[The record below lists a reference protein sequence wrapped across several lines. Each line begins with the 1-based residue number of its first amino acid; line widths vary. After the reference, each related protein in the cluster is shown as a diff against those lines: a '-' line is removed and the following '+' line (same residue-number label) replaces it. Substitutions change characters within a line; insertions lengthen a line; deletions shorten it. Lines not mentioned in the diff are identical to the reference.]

1 MSRYIDADALQEHIE
16 KRAIAEPWVRALMNA
31 MVDDE
36 PTADVRKNVRGEW
49 IKTKY
54 ADTSHYAKVENYEC
68 NICKTSFSYHTDTE
82 SRPNFCQNCG
92 ADMRDKE

>member
-1 MSRYIDADALQEHIE
+1 MSQYIDKYI
-16 KRAIAEPWVRALMNA
+16 IAGLIDCHGNVHWEDI
-31 MVDDE
+31 DDI
-36 PTADVRKNVRGEW
+36 PIADVRENVKGEW

-92 ADMRDKE
+92 ADMRGEE